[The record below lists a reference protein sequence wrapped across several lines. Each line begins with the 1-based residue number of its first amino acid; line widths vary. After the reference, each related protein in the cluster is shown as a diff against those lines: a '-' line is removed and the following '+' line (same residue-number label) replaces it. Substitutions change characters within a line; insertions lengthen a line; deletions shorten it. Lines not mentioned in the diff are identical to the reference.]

1 VASATGEYY
10 SARVT
15 FSAPGAIVSWLSERF
30 HTHGDEP
37 RWNSNRV
44 LGTVCKRAY
53 GDVANRTRDN
63 DPEPVLVTEY
73 HPQLLA
79 QMPTRSRKAIAWTAG
94 VVALTASGLAG
105 SALLSLSPT
114 AAVVVTGG
122 LGAAA
127 LAGWLVVRMG
137 RPPVLVTPV
146 PVANADSLPGKA
158 DRLRLLESAVI
169 HAHDAV
175 VVMAA
180 EPKDGAGRSV
190 LYVNDA
196 FCQMTGY
203 DRAEVVGRSLHFLR
217 GPDSDPNTLDQIRR
231 ALDEG
236 RPLRVEL
243 RNYRKDGS
251 GFWVDLS
258 LVPVP
263 DPDGRATH
271 WVMIQRD
278 ITDRRAAGDALR
290 RSEERYRQ
298 LFDSNPHPMW
308 VFDRETLRFL
318 AVNEAAVHKYGYTR
332 DEFLKLTIRDISRS
346 EDVQRLVAHVAEK
359 KTGYDA
365 PTLWRHRT
373 KDGTLLD
380 VEISSFHL
388 TMDGRPAELV
398 LVNDV
403 TEKLLLEEQLRQ
415 AQKMEVIGQ
424 MAGGVAHDFN
434 NLLTGI
440 LGNLS
445 LTQLPEG
452 DPNRPLLAAAEQAAV
467 RAADLTGKLL
477 GYARR
482 NQLVFAPVDPGEAF
496 GEVIGLL
503 RRTLDPRIRLTVR
516 VAPGCE
522 SVQADPTLLT
532 QALMNL
538 CLNARDAMPDGG
550 TITMSAESVTVTE
563 ADAGR
568 YPGDARAGEF
578 VRLTVSD
585 TGVGMTEEVKAR
597 IFEPFFTT
605 KEVGKGTGLGLPM
618 VQGIVKQHRGWITC
632 SSAPGAGTRLDLY
645 LPPADPAAVPRSVL
659 RSSLRVAT
667 PPPQASIFDAL
678 VDTPPD
684 GSDARPTVLLVD
696 DEAMIR
702 DIGRA
707 VLARAGF
714 RVLTADDGA
723 EAVEVFTRE
732 RDRITLVILDVTMP
746 RMSGRDAF
754 RHMVEVDPAA
764 RVLFSTGYS
773 AEDIAELDGSVGLLG
788 KPYRPHEL
796 LAAVRA
802 ALAVQPVAQPA
813 VG

>member
-1 VASATGEYY
+1 M
-10 SARVT
+10 
-15 FSAPGAIVSWLSERF
+15 L
-30 HTHGDEP
+30 
-37 RWNSNRV
+37 
-44 LGTVCKRAY
+44 
-53 GDVANRTRDN
+53 
-63 DPEPVLVTEY
+63 
-73 HPQLLA
+73 
-79 QMPTRSRKAIAWTAG
+79 TRSPNAVVCTAG
-94 VVALTASGLAG
+94 F
-105 SALLSLSPT
+105 
-114 AAVVVTGG
+114 
-122 LGAAA
+122 AA
-127 LAGWLVVRMG
+127 LAAAGAIGAALLAPAQTAVVSAVGGLVAAVLAGWVVIRSSH
-137 RPPVLVTPV
+137 TPA
-146 PVANADSLPGKA
+146 PTPTPLLSTRTADSLPTKA

-175 VVMAA
+175 VVLAA

-203 DRAEVVGRSLHFLR
+203 DRTEVIGRSLHFLR
-217 GPDSDPNTLDQIRR
+217 GPDSDPSTLEQIRQ
-231 ALDEG
+231 ALDGG

-243 RNYRKDGS
+243 RNYRKDGT

-263 DPDGRATH
+263 DPDGRAAH

-278 ITDRRAAGDALR
+278 ITDRRTAGDALR
-290 RSEERYRQ
+290 RSEERYRM

-308 VFDRETLRFL
+308 VFDRETFRFL
-318 AVNEAAVHKYGYTR
+318 AVNDAAVQKYGYTR
-332 DEFLKLTIRDISRS
+332 DEFLRMTTKDIRLSGDVSRVLPS
-346 EDVQRLVAHVAEK
+346 VVEPKA
-359 KTGYDA
+359 GYE
-365 PTLWRHRT
+365 PSRLWRHRT
-373 KDGTLLD
+373 KDGTLMD

-398 LVNDV
+398 LATDV

-445 LTQLPEG
+445 LTQLPDG

-482 NQLVFAPVDPGEAF
+482 NQLVFAPVDPADAF

-503 RRTLDPRIRLTVR
+503 RRTLDPRIQLSIKVK
-516 VAPGCE
+516 PGCD
-522 SVQADPTLLT
+522 SVLADPTLLT

-538 CLNARDAMPDGG
+538 CLNARDAMPEGG
-550 TITMSAESVTVTE
+550 TLALTAETVKVTE

-568 YPGDARAGEF
+568 YPGDARPGEF
-578 VRLTVSD
+578 VRLSVSD
-585 TGVGMTEEVKAR
+585 TGVGMTDEVKLR

-618 VQGIVKQHRGWITC
+618 VQGIVKQHHGWVTC
-632 SSAPGAGTRLDLY
+632 FSAPGAGTRLDLY
-645 LPPADPAAVPRSVL
+645 LTPADPAVIPRSVH
-659 RSSLRVAT
+659 RSSLPVAT
-667 PPPQASIFDAL
+667 PPPREPAGSSEKIHDSAL
-678 VDTPPD
+678 DDTD
-684 GSDARPTVLLVD
+684 RPTILLVD

-702 DIGRA
+702 DIARA
-707 VLARAGF
+707 VLIRAGF

-723 EAVEVFTRE
+723 EAVDVFSRE
-732 RDRITLVILDVTMP
+732 HERITLVILDVTMP

-754 RHMVEVDPAA
+754 RHMVEIDPAA

-773 AEDIAELDGSVGLLG
+773 SEDIAELDGSVGLLG

-802 ALAVQPVAQPA
+802 ALATQPA
-813 VG
+813 AG